1 MLKIYFLLFMAGG
14 IPVAIAMA
22 GGYAEDVDDVV
33 DIHAATVTLALERH
47 AAGTVLS

>member
-1 MLKIYFLLFMAGG
+1 VLDRLAALG

-33 DIHAATVTLALERH
+33 DIHATTVGLALERH
-47 AAGTVLS
+47 GTVLM